1 MGLFDK
7 LFGEFIDIIEWT
19 DDTSD
24 TMVYRFE
31 RYGNEIKYGAKLT
44 VREGQ
49 AAVFVNEGE
58 VADVLSPGMYELET
72 RNLPVLSTILNWD
85 HGFSSPFKAEVYFV
99 NTKRFVD
106 LKWGTKNPLMIRDAE
121 FGAARVRAFGT
132 YGVRVTDPLKFIRE
146 IVGTDGNFQVEEIS
160 DQLRNLITSRF
171 SSAVGAAGIPV
182 LDMAANYE
190 QLGEIIGKRIEPEF
204 GEYGLELTK
213 LLVENISVPPSVEE
227 ALDKRTSAGMV
238 GNLDRYMT
246 YQTGVALE
254 AGASSE
260 GGAAGA
266 GIGMGAGLAM
276 GQQMANNMGQQQQ
289 LPQGNYQRPGQG
301 QSQNQ
306 GNYQSAP
313 QGNAGRGGPPPLP
326 GGTRYHVAVNG
337 DATGPYSV
345 EGLQQQL
352 ANGDLAPS
360 SLVWAS
366 GMADWQM
373 ASDVEE
379 LSELFGAP
387 PPLPRS

>member
-190 QLGEIIGKRIEPEF
+190 QLGDIIGKRIEPEF

-276 GQQMANNMGQQQQ
+276 GQQMANNMGQQQ

-306 GNYQSAP
+306 SNYQSAP
-313 QGNAGRGGPPPLP
+313 QGNVGRGGPPPLP

-387 PPLPRS
+387 PPLPLS

>member
-1 MGLFDK
+1 VGLFDK
-7 LFGEFIDIIEWT
+7 LFGEFVDIIEWT
-19 DDTSD
+19 DDSND

-58 VADVLSPGMYELET
+58 VADVLGPGMYELET

-99 NTKRFVD
+99 NTRRFVD

-132 YGVRVTDPLKFIRE
+132 YGVRVADPLKFIRE
-146 IVGTDGNFQVEEIS
+146 IVGTDGDFRVEEIS

-190 QLGEIIGKRIEPEF
+190 QLGDVIGQRIGPEF
-204 GEYGLELTK
+204 EEYGLELTK
-213 LLVENISVPPSVEE
+213 LLVENVSVPPAVEE

-254 AGASSE
+254 AGANAP

-276 GQQMANNMGQQQQ
+276 GHQMANTMNHQ
-289 LPQGNYQRPGQG
+289 PGTAHVNSG
-301 QSQNQ
+301 AAS
-306 GNYQSAP
+306 
-313 QGNAGRGGPPPLP
+313 GGAALPPPLP
-326 GGTRYHVAVNG
+326 SARQYHVAIDG
-337 DATGPYSV
+337 RPTGPF
-345 EGLQQQL
+345 ELDALRDQKARGEL
-352 ANGDLAPS
+352 AAD
-360 SLVWAS
+360 SLVWS
-366 GMADWQM
+366 PGMADWAE
-373 ASDVEE
+373 ASAVDE
-379 LSELFGAP
+379 LAPLFVSLDP
-387 PPLPRS
+387 PPVPVR

>member
-190 QLGEIIGKRIEPEF
+190 QLGDIIGKRIEPEF

-276 GQQMANNMGQQQQ
+276 GQQMANNMGQQQ

-301 QSQNQ
+301 QSLNQ
-306 GNYQSAP
+306 SNYQSAP

-387 PPLPRS
+387 PPLPLS

>member
-190 QLGEIIGKRIEPEF
+190 QLGDIIGKRIEPEF

-276 GQQMANNMGQQQQ
+276 GQQMANNMGQQQ

-306 GNYQSAP
+306 SNYQSAP

-387 PPLPRS
+387 PPLPLS

>member
-7 LFGEFIDIIEWT
+7 LFGEFVDIIEWT
-19 DDTSD
+19 DDSND

-49 AAVFVNEGE
+49 SAVFVNEGE
-58 VADVLSPGMYELET
+58 VADVLGPGMYELET

-99 NTKRFVD
+99 NTRRFVD

-132 YGVRVTDPLKFIRE
+132 YGVRVADPLKFMRE
-146 IVGTDGNFQVEEIS
+146 IVGTDGDFRVEEIS

-190 QLGEIIGKRIEPEF
+190 QLGDVIGQRIGPEF
-204 GEYGLELTK
+204 DEYGLELTK
-213 LLVENISVPPSVEE
+213 LLVENVSVPPAVEE

-254 AGASSE
+254 AGASAP

-276 GQQMANNMGQQQQ
+276 GHQMANTMSHQQ
-289 LPQGNYQRPGQG
+289 PARVENT
-301 QSQNQ
+301 
-306 GNYQSAP
+306 SA
-313 QGNAGRGGPPPLP
+313 GGALPPPLP
-326 GGTRYHVAVNG
+326 NARQYHVAVDG
-337 DATGPYSV
+337 RPTGPFVIDALRDQIAS
-345 EGLQQQL
+345 GQI
-352 ANGDLAPS
+352 ASD
-360 SLVWAS
+360 SLVWAP
-366 GMADWQM
+366 GMDDWAE
-373 ASDVEE
+373 ASAVDD
-379 LSELFGAP
+379 LASLFIAKEP
-387 PPLPRS
+387 PPVPVR

>member
-19 DDTSD
+19 DDTND

-72 RNLPVLSTILNWD
+72 RNLPLLSTILNWD

-106 LKWGTKNPLMIRDAE
+106 LKWGTKNPLMLRDAE

-146 IVGTDGNFQVEEIS
+146 VVGTDGNFQIEEIS
-160 DQLRNLITSRF
+160 NQLRNLITSRF

-190 QLGEIIGKRIEPEF
+190 QLGDVIGKRIGPEF

-254 AGASSE
+254 AGASSS

-276 GQQMANNMGQQQQ
+276 GQQMAINMGQQR
-289 LPQGNYQRPGQG
+289 LPQQTGHGAA
-301 QSQNQ
+301 
-306 GNYQSAP
+306 SAH
-313 QGNAGRGGPPPLP
+313 ASGREASGRALPPPLT
-326 GGTRYHVAVNG
+326 GGARYHIAVDG
-337 DATGPYSV
+337 EATGPYSV

-352 ANGDLAPS
+352 GNGVITKS
-360 SLVWAS
+360 TLVWAN
-366 GMADWQM
+366 GMPDWQQ
-373 ASDVEE
+373 ASEVAE
-379 LSELFGAP
+379 LRELFSAP
-387 PPLPRS
+387 PPLPRG

>member
-19 DDTSD
+19 DDTND

-72 RNLPVLSTILNWD
+72 RNLPVLSTVLNWD

-106 LKWGTKNPLMIRDAE
+106 LKWGTKNPLMLRDAE

-146 IVGTDGNFQVEEIS
+146 VVGTDGNFQIEEIS
-160 DQLRNLITSRF
+160 NQLRNLITSRF

-190 QLGEIIGKRIEPEF
+190 QLGDVIGKRIGPEF

-254 AGASSE
+254 AGASSS

-276 GQQMANNMGQQQQ
+276 GQQMANNMGQQH
-289 LPQGNYQRPGQG
+289 LPQENTRGLAPA
-301 QSQNQ
+301 
-306 GNYQSAP
+306 SAS
-313 QGNAGRGGPPPLP
+313 ASGRSLPPPLS
-326 GGTRYHVAVNG
+326 GGGARYHIAVDG
-337 DATGPYSV
+337 EATGPYSV

-352 ANGDLAPS
+352 GNGVITKS
-360 SLVWAS
+360 TLVWAT
-366 GMADWQM
+366 GMPDWQE
-373 ASDVEE
+373 ASEVAE
-379 LSELFGAP
+379 LSQLFRAP
-387 PPLPRS
+387 PPLPRG

>member
-7 LFGEFIDIIEWT
+7 LFGEFVDIIEWT
-19 DDTSD
+19 DDSND

-49 AAVFVNEGE
+49 SAVFVNEGE
-58 VADVLSPGMYELET
+58 VADVLGPGMYELET

-99 NTKRFVD
+99 NTRRFVD

-132 YGVRVTDPLKFIRE
+132 YGVRVADPLKFMRE
-146 IVGTDGNFQVEEIS
+146 IVGTDGDFRVDEIS

-190 QLGEIIGKRIEPEF
+190 QLGDVIGTRIGPEF
-204 GEYGLELTK
+204 EEYGLELTK
-213 LLVENISVPPSVEE
+213 LLVENVSVPPAVEE

-238 GNLDRYMT
+238 GNLDKYMT

-254 AGASSE
+254 AGASAP

-276 GQQMANNMGQQQQ
+276 GNQMANTMS
-289 LPQGNYQRPGQG
+289 YQRE
-301 QSQNQ
+301 
-306 GNYQSAP
+306 AP
-313 QGNAGRGGPPPLP
+313 RQVGHDAGHAGGGAALPPPLP
-326 GGTRYHVAVNG
+326 GAVQYHVAIDG
-337 DATGPYSV
+337 RPTGPFDIDA
-345 EGLQQQL
+345 LQQQQ
-352 ANGDLAPS
+352 ANGSLTAT
-360 SLVWAS
+360 SLVWSPGMEDWAEAS
-366 GMADWQM
+366 QVDDLAN
-373 ASDVEE
+373 
-379 LSELFGAP
+379 LFVSIEP
-387 PPLPRS
+387 PPLPAR

>member
-7 LFGEFIDIIEWT
+7 LFGEFIDIIEWL
-19 DDTSD
+19 DDTND

-58 VADVLSPGMYELET
+58 VADVLGPGMYELET
-72 RNLPVLSTILNWD
+72 RNLPVLSTVLNWD

-132 YGVRVTDPLKFIRE
+132 YGMRVTDPLKFIRE

-171 SSAVGAAGIPV
+171 SSAIGAAGIPV

-190 QLGEIIGKRIEPEF
+190 QLGDVIGKRIGPEF
-204 GEYGLELTK
+204 DEYGLELTK

-238 GNLDRYMT
+238 GDLDKYMT

-254 AGASSE
+254 AGASGS

-276 GQQMANNMGQQQQ
+276 GQQMANSMQPVGQ
-289 LPQGNYQRPGQG
+289 RGQNTHWHDDG
-301 QSQNQ
+301 RRVQASPT
-306 GNYQSAP
+306 SAR
-313 QGNAGRGGPPPLP
+313 ALPPPLP
-326 GGTRYHVAVNG
+326 GGTRYHVAING
-337 DATGPYSV
+337 ESTGPYSV

-352 ANGDLAPS
+352 ENGVITDDT
-360 SLVWAS
+360 LVWAS
-366 GMADWQM
+366 GMADWQEV
-373 ASDVEE
+373 SQVEE
-379 LSELFGAP
+379 LSNLFRSP
-387 PPLPRS
+387 PPLPHG

>member
-7 LFGEFIDIIEWT
+7 LFGEFVDIIEWT
-19 DDTSD
+19 DDTND

-72 RNLPVLSTILNWD
+72 RNLPILSTIMNWD

-99 NTKRFVD
+99 NTRRFVD
-106 LKWGTKNPLMIRDAE
+106 LKWGTKNPLMMRDAE

-132 YGVRVTDPLKFIRE
+132 YGVRVADPLKFMRE
-146 IVGTDGNFQVEEIS
+146 IVGTDGDFRVEEIS

-190 QLGEIIGKRIEPEF
+190 QLGDVIGKRIAPEF
-204 GEYGLELTK
+204 DEYGLELTK
-213 LLVENISVPPSVEE
+213 LLVENISVPPAVEE

-238 GNLDRYMT
+238 GNLDKYMT

-254 AGASSE
+254 AGASNQ

-276 GQQMANNMGQQQQ
+276 GHQMANSMGHGGAGSQHTSGQM
-289 LPQGNYQRPGQG
+289 LEGPGH
-301 QSQNQ
+301 
-306 GNYQSAP
+306 
-313 QGNAGRGGPPPLP
+313 GGALPPPLP
-326 GGTRYHVAVNG
+326 SARMYHVAVDG
-337 DATGPYSV
+337 QPTGPYTV

-352 ANGDLAPS
+352 GSGQLSAE
-360 SLVWAS
+360 SLVWSPGMQDWAIAGGLEDLAVLFTAS
-366 GMADWQM
+366 
-373 ASDVEE
+373 E
-379 LSELFGAP
+379 P
-387 PPLPRS
+387 PPVPVQ

>member
-1 MGLFDK
+1 M
-7 LFGEFIDIIEWT
+7 DIIEWT
-19 DDTSD
+19 DDSND

-72 RNLPVLSTILNWD
+72 RNLPLLSTILNWD

-106 LKWGTKNPLMIRDAE
+106 LKWGTKNPLMLRDAE

-146 IVGTDGNFQVEEIS
+146 VVGTDGNFQIEEIS
-160 DQLRNLITSRF
+160 NQLRNLITSRF

-190 QLGEIIGKRIEPEF
+190 QLGDVIGKRIGPEF

-254 AGASSE
+254 AGASSS

-276 GQQMANNMGQQQQ
+276 GQQMANNMGQQR
-289 LPQGNYQRPGQG
+289 LPQQTGHGAA
-301 QSQNQ
+301 
-306 GNYQSAP
+306 SAH
-313 QGNAGRGGPPPLP
+313 ASGREASGRALPPPLT
-326 GGTRYHVAVNG
+326 GGARYHIAVDG
-337 DATGPYSV
+337 EATGPYSV

-352 ANGDLAPS
+352 GNGVITKS
-360 SLVWAS
+360 TLVWAN
-366 GMADWQM
+366 GMPDWQQ
-373 ASDVEE
+373 ASEVAE
-379 LSELFGAP
+379 LRELFSAP
-387 PPLPRS
+387 PPLPRG

>member
-72 RNLPVLSTILNWD
+72 RNLPVLSTVLNWD

-106 LKWGTKNPLMIRDAE
+106 LKWGTKNPLMLRDAE

-146 IVGTDGNFQVEEIS
+146 VVGTDGNFQVEEIS
-160 DQLRNLITSRF
+160 NQLRNLITSRF

-190 QLGEIIGKRIEPEF
+190 QLGDVIGKRIGPEF

-254 AGASSE
+254 AGASSS

-276 GQQMANNMGQQQQ
+276 GQQMANNMGQQR
-289 LPQGNYQRPGQG
+289 LPQDDRNLQPRA
-301 QSQNQ
+301 
-306 GNYQSAP
+306 SAE
-313 QGNAGRGGPPPLP
+313 RSLPPPLA
-326 GGTRYHVAVNG
+326 GGARYHIAVDG
-337 DATGPYSV
+337 EATGPYSI

-352 ANGDLAPS
+352 GNGVITKS
-360 SLVWAS
+360 TLVWAN
-366 GMADWQM
+366 GMADWQE
-373 ASDVEE
+373 ASEVAE
-379 LSELFGAP
+379 LSRLFSAP
-387 PPLPRS
+387 PPLPPRV

>member
-19 DDTSD
+19 DDTND

-72 RNLPVLSTILNWD
+72 RNLPVLSTIMNWD
-85 HGFSSPFKAEVYFV
+85 HGFNSPFKAEVYFV

-132 YGVRVTDPLKFIRE
+132 YGVKVVDPLRFIRE

-171 SSAVGAAGIPV
+171 SSSVGAAGIPV
-182 LDMAANYE
+182 LDMAANYD
-190 QLGEIIGKRIEPEF
+190 QLGDVIGTRIGPEF
-204 GEYGLELTK
+204 AEYGLELTK

-254 AGASSE
+254 AGASSS

-266 GIGMGAGLAM
+266 GIGMGAGIAM
-276 GQQMANNMGQQQQ
+276 GQQMANNMGQQRA
-289 LPQGNYQRPGQG
+289 PANYREDDGRAWHDNGRRVESNPT
-301 QSQNQ
+301 
-306 GNYQSAP
+306 SASSL
-313 QGNAGRGGPPPLP
+313 PPPLP
-326 GGTRYHVAVNG
+326 GGARYHVAIDG
-337 DATGPYSV
+337 EATGPYSV

-352 ANGDLAPS
+352 GNGVITKET
-360 SLVWAS
+360 LVWAN
-366 GMADWQM
+366 GMADW
-373 ASDVEE
+373 EE
-379 LSELFGAP
+379 LGRVEDLNALVVAP
-387 PPLPRS
+387 PPLPRG

>member
-7 LFGEFIDIIEWT
+7 LFGEFVDIVEWT
-19 DDTSD
+19 DDTND

-58 VADVLSPGMYELET
+58 VADVLGPGMYELET
-72 RNLPVLSTILNWD
+72 RNLPVLSTVLNWD

-99 NTKRFVD
+99 NTRRFVD

-132 YGVRVTDPLKFIRE
+132 YGVRVSDPLKFMRE
-146 IVGTDGNFQVEEIS
+146 IVGTDGDFRVEEIS

-190 QLGEIIGKRIEPEF
+190 QLGDVIGQRIGPEF
-204 GEYGLELTK
+204 EEYGLELTK
-213 LLVENISVPPSVEE
+213 LLVENVSVPPAVEE

-254 AGASSE
+254 AGASQP

-276 GQQMANNMGQQQQ
+276 GHQMANTMGHATTTANIES
-289 LPQGNYQRPGQG
+289 GG
-301 QSQNQ
+301 QS
-306 GNYQSAP
+306 
-313 QGNAGRGGPPPLP
+313 AGAALPPPLP
-326 GGTRYHVAVNG
+326 SAREFHVAVDG
-337 DATGPYSV
+337 QPMGPFSIDV
-345 EGLQQQL
+345 LQQKQAGGEL
-352 ANGDLAPS
+352 AADT
-360 SLVWAS
+360 LVWS
-366 GMADWQM
+366 PGMADWAE
-373 ASDVEE
+373 ASEVEE
-379 LSELFGAP
+379 LASLFVNSEP
-387 PPLPRS
+387 PPLPLR

>member
-19 DDTSD
+19 DDTND

-72 RNLPVLSTILNWD
+72 RNLPVLSTVLNWD

-106 LKWGTKNPLMIRDAE
+106 LKWGTKNPLMLRDAE

-146 IVGTDGNFQVEEIS
+146 VVGTDGNFQVEEIS
-160 DQLRNLITSRF
+160 NQLRNLITSRF

-190 QLGEIIGKRIEPEF
+190 QLGDVIGKRIGPEF

-254 AGASSE
+254 AGASSS

-276 GQQMANNMGQQQQ
+276 GQQMANNMGQQR
-289 LPQGNYQRPGQG
+289 LPQESN
-301 QSQNQ
+301 QSLE
-306 GNYQSAP
+306 SA
-313 QGNAGRGGPPPLP
+313 AGRSLPPPLS
-326 GGTRYHVAVNG
+326 GGARYHIAVDG
-337 DATGPYSV
+337 EASGPYSV

-352 ANGDLAPS
+352 GNGVINS
-360 SLVWAS
+360 STLVWAT
-366 GMADWQM
+366 GMPDWQE
-373 ASDVEE
+373 ASKVAE
-379 LSELFGAP
+379 LSQLFSAP

>member
-7 LFGEFIDIIEWT
+7 LFGEFVDIIEWI

-58 VADVLSPGMYELET
+58 VADVLGPGMYELET
-72 RNLPVLSTILNWD
+72 RNLPVLSTVLNWD

-106 LKWGTKNPLMIRDAE
+106 LKWGTKNPLMLRDAE

-132 YGVRVTDPLKFIRE
+132 YGVRVTDPLVFIRE
-146 IVGTDGNFQVEEIS
+146 IVGTDGNFQVDEIS

-190 QLGEIIGKRIEPEF
+190 QLGDVIGKRIGPEF

-238 GNLDRYMT
+238 GNLDKYMT

-254 AGASSE
+254 AGATNSS
-260 GGAAGA
+260 GAAGA

-276 GQQMANNMGQQQQ
+276 GHQMANSMGQ
-289 LPQGNYQRPGQG
+289 PQGQPQ
-301 QSQNQ
+301 Q
-306 GNYQSAP
+306 GNQHWHNDGRRVDANPASAKSL
-313 QGNAGRGGPPPLP
+313 PPPLP
-326 GGTRYHVAVNG
+326 GGKRYHVAVDG
-337 DATGPYSV
+337 EASGPYSL

-352 ANGDLAPS
+352 GNGSITPK
-360 SLVWAS
+360 SLVWTS
-366 GMADWQM
+366 GMEDWVEASEVAD
-373 ASDVEE
+373 
-379 LSELFGAP
+379 LSGLFRAP
-387 PPLPRS
+387 PPLPRG

>member
-7 LFGEFIDIIEWT
+7 LFGEFVDIIEWT
-19 DDTSD
+19 DDTND

-58 VADVLSPGMYELET
+58 VADVLGPGMYELET

-99 NTKRFVD
+99 NTRRFVD
-106 LKWGTKNPLMIRDAE
+106 LKWGTKNPLMLRDSE

-132 YGVRVTDPLKFIRE
+132 YGVRVADPLRFMRE
-146 IVGTDGNFQVEEIS
+146 IVGTDGDFRVEEIS

-190 QLGEIIGKRIEPEF
+190 QLGDVIGQRIAPEF
-204 GEYGLELTK
+204 EEYGLVLTK
-213 LLVENISVPPSVEE
+213 LLVENISVPPAVEE

-238 GNLDRYMT
+238 GNLDKYMT

-254 AGASSE
+254 AGASAP

-276 GQQMANNMGQQQQ
+276 GHQMANTMSH
-289 LPQGNYQRPGQG
+289 RPGAIGDERGRSG
-301 QSQNQ
+301 QASL
-306 GNYQSAP
+306 
-313 QGNAGRGGPPPLP
+313 PPPLP
-326 GGTRYHVAVNG
+326 GARQYHLAVDG
-337 DATGPYSV
+337 QPTGPFSV
-345 EGLQQQL
+345 ESLREQQASGQL
-352 ANGDLAPS
+352 AAD
-360 SLVWAS
+360 SLVWSPGMEDWLEAS
-366 GMADWQM
+366 QVDDLA
-373 ASDVEE
+373 A
-379 LSELFGAP
+379 LFISHEP
-387 PPLPRS
+387 PPVPVR

>member
-19 DDTSD
+19 DNTSD

-49 AAVFVNEGE
+49 SAVFVNEGE
-58 VADVLSPGMYELET
+58 VADVLGPGMYELET

-132 YGVRVTDPLKFIRE
+132 YSMRVTDPLKFIRE
-146 IVGTDGNFQVEEIS
+146 IVGTDGDFQVDEIS

-182 LDMAANYE
+182 LDMAANYD
-190 QLGEIIGKRIEPEF
+190 QLGDVIGKRIEPEF
-204 GEYGLELTK
+204 DEYGLKLTK

-254 AGASSE
+254 AGAASE

-276 GQQMANNMGQQQQ
+276 GQQMANNMGQQR
-289 LPQGNYQRPGQG
+289 LPQGGQARTYD
-301 QSQNQ
+301 S
-306 GNYQSAP
+306 SA
-313 QGNAGRGGPPPLP
+313 GAAPPPLP
-326 GGTRYHVAVNG
+326 GASEFHIAIDGRPA
-337 DATGPYSV
+337 GPYSI
-345 EGLQQQL
+345 GSLQQQL
-352 ANGDLAPS
+352 DSGAISPS
-360 SLVWAS
+360 TLVWAD
-366 GMADWQM
+366 GMADWEK
-373 ASDVEE
+373 ASDVDE
-379 LSELFGAP
+379 LSRLFGTPP

>member
-19 DDTSD
+19 DDSND

-58 VADVLSPGMYELET
+58 VADVLGPGMYELET
-72 RNLPVLSTILNWD
+72 RNLPVLSTVLNWD

-99 NTKRFVD
+99 NTRRFVD

-132 YGVRVTDPLKFIRE
+132 YGVRVADPLKFMRE
-146 IVGTDGNFQVEEIS
+146 IVGTDGDFRVEEIS

-190 QLGEIIGKRIEPEF
+190 QLGDVIGTRIGPEF
-204 GEYGLELTK
+204 EEYGLELTK
-213 LLVENISVPPSVEE
+213 LLVENISVPPAVEE

-238 GNLDRYMT
+238 GNLDKYMT

-254 AGASSE
+254 AGASAP

-276 GQQMANNMGQQQQ
+276 GNQMANSMSYQREAPRQVGHDSGHGGAAALPPPLTGSVQYHVAVDGRPTGPFDMAALQQQKANGS
-289 LPQGNYQRPGQG
+289 LTAASLVWSPGMDDWAEA
-301 QSQNQ
+301 
-306 GNYQSAP
+306 SAVDDL
-313 QGNAGRGGPPPLP
+313 ASLFVSIEPPPLP
-326 GGTRYHVAVNG
+326 AR
-337 DATGPYSV
+337 
-345 EGLQQQL
+345 
-352 ANGDLAPS
+352 
-360 SLVWAS
+360 
-366 GMADWQM
+366 
-373 ASDVEE
+373 
-379 LSELFGAP
+379 
-387 PPLPRS
+387 

>member
-19 DDTSD
+19 DDSND

-58 VADVLSPGMYELET
+58 VADVLGPGMYELET
-72 RNLPVLSTILNWD
+72 RNLPVLSTVLNWD

-99 NTKRFVD
+99 NTRRFVD

-132 YGVRVTDPLKFIRE
+132 YGVRVADPLKFMRE
-146 IVGTDGNFQVEEIS
+146 IVGTDGDFRVEEIS

-190 QLGEIIGKRIEPEF
+190 QLGDVIGTRIGPEF
-204 GEYGLELTK
+204 EEYGLELTK
-213 LLVENISVPPSVEE
+213 LLVENISVPPAVEE

-238 GNLDRYMT
+238 GNLDKYMT

-254 AGASSE
+254 AGASAP

-276 GQQMANNMGQQQQ
+276 GNQMANSMS
-289 LPQGNYQRPGQG
+289 YQRE
-301 QSQNQ
+301 
-306 GNYQSAP
+306 AP
-313 QGNAGRGGPPPLP
+313 RQVGHDSGHGGAAALPPPLP
-326 GGTRYHVAVNG
+326 GSVQYHVAVDG
-337 DATGPYSV
+337 RPTGPFDMAA
-345 EGLQQQL
+345 LQQQK
-352 ANGDLAPS
+352 ANGSLTAA
-360 SLVWAS
+360 SLVWSPGMDDWAEAS
-366 GMADWQM
+366 AVDDL
-373 ASDVEE
+373 AS
-379 LSELFGAP
+379 LFVSIEP
-387 PPLPRS
+387 PPLPAR